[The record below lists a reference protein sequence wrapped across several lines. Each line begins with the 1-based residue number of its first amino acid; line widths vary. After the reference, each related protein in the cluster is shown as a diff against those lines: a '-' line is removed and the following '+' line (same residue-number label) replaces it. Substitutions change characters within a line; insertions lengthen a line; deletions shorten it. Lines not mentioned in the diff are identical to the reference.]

1 MTINNRDGVYF
12 GSLSSST
19 QGSTDMIEIIQNSH
33 FGRGKFIYFLKY

>member
-19 QGSTDMIEIIQNSH
+19 RGSADMIEMLQNSY
-33 FGRGKFIYFLKY
+33 FGTGKFIYFLTY